1 MKNIKNII
9 SLFLLLAVMM
19 GCEKDGDKI
28 YLYGHEDGN
37 LTATEAKVVLS
48 QEKNTEL
55 VLSLVWSKSTLSVS
69 HPDMS
74 APDIETIYVQAS
86 TQSDFSSSV
95 VESPESNLSRSYT
108 GAELNTLAKNLN
120 VVADVATPLYFRIR
134 SSVGNN
140 MESLYSNV
148 VSVEVTSFDID
159 MSLGFILDSK
169 MEDTGLTLAS
179 PQSNGIY
186 AGFMGATSWYNY
198 YLMEGDGTVWGND
211 GVDGSA
217 FLISS
222 EDSKWNFWF
231 PGVGGCYF
239 VEVNTVK
246 KEWSALLVPTLNVS
260 GAVVGELT
268 FDRPNNRWYLV
279 FDATKTGT
287 QTIRLQG
294 TGNQYNYTTGADDDA
309 VTIATNVAFSQEN
322 GSLVF
327 GNQAG
332 DISVNIPATGEATL
346 VLDLSNP
353 NEWTCKVVSGSTE
366 PEPTIEYLYLP
377 GIDDEI
383 SGSWTFDNYLGL
395 YDEDGKAY
403 AGVVNVS
410 SEWGYSIH
418 IEKDNWSDKY
428 VLGEGDAY
436 SGTLEW
442 QGETNLPAPD
452 PGLYLID
459 ISLKEL
465 TYNLT
470 AVGDKIFVSG
480 LNDVWDFET
489 SLNSTGIVGVY
500 EGSITMTTASEWGF
514 QIHTDDS
521 WNHKFGGSEGKL
533 HYKGSNITDDAS
545 LEPGTYT
552 LTVDLIH
559 QTYTFTKK

>member
-1 MKNIKNII
+1 MKSIKNII
-9 SLFLLLAVMM
+9 SLFLLLAIMM

-28 YLYGHEDGN
+28 YLYGHEESN
-37 LTATEAKVVLS
+37 LTATETEVVLT
-48 QEKNTEL
+48 QEKSTEL

-69 HPDMS
+69 NPDMS
-74 APDIETIYVQAS
+74 APDVESIYVQAS
-86 TQSDFSSSV
+86 TQSDFSFSV

-108 GAELNTLAKNLN
+108 GAELNTMAKNLN

-140 MESLYSNV
+140 MEPYYSNV
-148 VSVEVTSFDID
+148 VSVNVTSFDID
-159 MSLGFILDSK
+159 MRIGFILDSK
-169 MEDTGLTLAS
+169 MEDTGLTLFS
-179 PQSNGIY
+179 PQSDGIY
-186 AGFMGATSWYNY
+186 TGFMGATSWYNY

-217 FLISS
+217 FLASS
-222 EDSKWNFWF
+222 EDTKWNFWF
-231 PGVGGCYF
+231 PGQGGCYF
-239 VEVNTVK
+239 VEMNTVK
-246 KEWSALLVPTLNVS
+246 KEWSALFIPELSVS
-260 GAVVGELT
+260 GAVEGELT
-268 FDRPNNRWYLV
+268 FDRPNNQWYLV

-287 QTIRLQG
+287 QTVRLQG
-294 TGNQYNYTTGADDDA
+294 VGKQYNYTTGTDDDA
-309 VTIATNVAFSQEN
+309 VIETNVAFMQGSS
-322 GSLVF
+322 SLVF
-327 GNQAG
+327 GSQAG
-332 DISVNIPATGEATL
+332 DITVNMPATGESTL
-346 VLDLSNP
+346 ILDLSNP

-366 PEPTIEYLYLP
+366 PEQIIEYLYLP

-383 SGSWTFDNYLGL
+383 SGSWTFDNYLDL

-459 ISLKEL
+459 VSLKEL
-465 TYNLT
+465 TYNLA
-470 AVGDKIFVSG
+470 AVGEKIFISG

-489 SLNSTGIVGVY
+489 SLNRTEAVGVY
-500 EGSITMTTASEWGF
+500 EGSIIVTTASEWGF
-514 QIHTDDS
+514 QVHTDDS
-521 WNHKFGGSEGKL
+521 WSHKFGGSEGKL
-533 HYKGSNITDDAS
+533 YYQGNNITDDAS
-545 LEPGTYT
+545 LDPGTYT
-552 LTVDLIH
+552 LTVDLVN
-559 QTYTFTKK
+559 QTYVITK

>member
-9 SLFLLLAVMM
+9 SLFLLLAVTM

-74 APDIETIYVQAS
+74 TPDIETIYVQAS